1 MSSRGHGKDGA
12 WGSWALIVFLF
23 AVGAWPVALPL
34 LFIKLFAPDRDTRS
48 RNETQIPYAQSGST
62 STVSRTTSQWTVET
76 TRQSGNRAQTAAKK
90 AMHSPTEKTS
100 NSWILKIVGLILILI
115 GATSVGDASGVWEIL
130 TNLAL
135 AAGGAGMM
143 FSSFLMDG
151 AMRRYPRYLAVMGD
165 EESYSFDDLAR
176 KLGYSRKKVIRD
188 LQKMIDRGYFGGRAY
203 LNMELGYFFRSVQ
216 ADADFEQKKKTA
228 EAKPPKEADEG
239 YSGILRNIRHLNDEI
254 ADPVLSAKIDRLEEI
269 TAKIFQAVE
278 QDPSKQSKMDT
289 FMNYYLPTT
298 QKLLDSYAKFE
309 AAGVESDN
317 VKASKERINQTMDS
331 VIAGFEHQLAELY
344 TTDTMDVDSD
354 IRVMETM
361 LNRDTASV
369 EKDFGLNV
377 DSEAPCAPAIPKTV
391 DVDLGGMAA
400 QTRGE

>member
-1 MSSRGHGKDGA
+1 MSSYGHSKDGA

-23 AVGAWPVALPL
+23 AIGAWPVALPL
-34 LFIKLFAPDRDTRS
+34 LFIKLFAPDRDNRKS
-48 RNETQIPYAQSGST
+48 AESQIPYARSGST
-62 STVSRTTSQWTVET
+62 SSASGQTFGTETV
-76 TRQSGNRAQTAAKK
+76 RQPENRAQTAAKK

-115 GATSVGDASGVWEIL
+115 GATSVGDASGVWEIM

-269 TAKIFQAVE
+269 TAKIFQAAE
-278 QDPSKQSKMDT
+278 QDPGKQAKMDT

-331 VIAGFEHQLAELY
+331 IIAGFEHQLAELY
-344 TTDTMDVDSD
+344 APDTMDVDSD

-369 EKDFGLNV
+369 EKDFGLGA
-377 DSEAPCAPAIPKTV
+377 DTAAPAAPSVPKTSE
-391 DVDLGGMAA
+391 VDLGGMAA
-400 QTRGE
+400 QAHEE

>member
-1 MSSRGHGKDGA
+1 MSSYRSDDNHG

-23 AVGAWPVALPL
+23 AVGGWPIALPL
-34 LFIKLFAPDRDTRS
+34 LFIKLFAPDKDSS
-48 RNETQIPYAQSGST
+48 RKSAEARIPYLRNNGTQTASPQPENKAQS
-62 STVSRTTSQWTVET
+62 
-76 TRQSGNRAQTAAKK
+76 AAKK
-90 AMHSPTEKTS
+90 AMHSPVEKAA
-100 NSWILKIVGLILILI
+100 NSWILKIAGLILILV

-135 AAGGAGMM
+135 AAGGMGM
-143 FSSFLMDG
+143 FLSGLMMDR

-165 EESYSFDDLAR
+165 EESYSFEELSR

-216 ADADFEQKKKTA
+216 ADADFEQKKKAA
-228 EAKPPKEADEG
+228 EAKPPKEAEEG
-239 YSGILRNIRHLNDEI
+239 YSGILRNIRRLNDEI
-254 ADPVLSAKIDRLEEI
+254 ADPVVSAKIDRLEEI
-269 TAKIFQAVE
+269 TGKIFQAVE
-278 QDPSKQSKMDT
+278 EDPKKSGKIDT

-309 AAGVESDN
+309 AAGVESEN

-331 VIAGFEHQLAELY
+331 IIAGFEHQLAELY
-344 TTDTMDVDSD
+344 TTDTMDIDSD

-369 EKDFGLNV
+369 EKDFGLGGT
-377 DSEAPCAPAIPKTV
+377 SPAPCTPATPRTS
-391 DVDLGGMAA
+391 DMDLGGMAA
-400 QTRGE
+400 QTREE

>member
-1 MSSRGHGKDGA
+1 MSSYGHSKNGA
-12 WGSWALIVFLF
+12 WGSWALIVLLF
-23 AVGAWPVALPL
+23 AVGAWPIALPL

-76 TRQSGNRAQTAAKK
+76 TRQSGNRAQNAAQK
-90 AMHSPTEKTS
+90 AMHSPTEKTA
-100 NSWILKIVGLILILI
+100 NSWILKIVGLILILV
-115 GATSVGDASGVWEIL
+115 GATSVGDASGIWHIL
-130 TNLAL
+130 TYLAL
-135 AAGGAGMM
+135 AAGGGGMM
-143 FSSFLMDG
+143 ISGFLMDG

-176 KLGYSRKKVIRD
+176 KLGYSRKKVVRD

-216 ADADFEQKKKTA
+216 ADSDFEQKKKEA
-228 EAKPPKEADEG
+228 ETKPPKEADEG
-239 YSGILRNIRHLNDEI
+239 NSGILRNIRRLNDEI
-254 ADPVLSAKIDRLEEI
+254 ADPVLSAKIDRMEEI

-278 QDPSKQSKMDT
+278 QDPSKQTKIDT

-309 AAGVESDN
+309 AAGVETEN
-317 VKASKERINQTMDS
+317 IKASKDRINQTMDS
-331 VIAGFEHQLAELY
+331 IIAGFEHQLAELY
-344 TTDTMDVDSD
+344 TPDTMDVDSD

-369 EKDFGLNV
+369 EKDFGLG
-377 DSEAPCAPAIPKTV
+377 ETAPAAPAAPAATE
-391 DVDLGGMAA
+391 VDLGGMAA
-400 QTRGE
+400 QTKED